1 MSKRSKRYDA
11 KHAEIKH
18 ATQKR
23 YREKIHHDAIVAY
36 GSCCCDCGTT
46 KESVLEF
53 DHVDGHGN
61 EHRAMLFGY
70 GHASPGGW
78 NFALWLKKAG
88 YPQDLRI
95 VLRCTDCHD
104 KRHPERIAKERK
116 GASAQSHKDADYEDK
131 VPF

>member
-1 MSKRSKRYDA
+1 MSERSLRYDA
-11 KHAEIKH
+11 AHPEMKRLR
-18 ATQKR
+18 QKR
-23 YREKIHHDAIVAY
+23 YREKIRHEAIVAY

-46 KESVLEF
+46 SEAKLEF

-61 EHRAMLFGY
+61 EHRSKVFGY

-78 NFALWLKKAG
+78 NFYRWLKQSG
-88 YPQDLRI
+88 YPQDLRL

-104 KRHPERIAKERK
+104 LRHPERISKERRR
-116 GASAQSHKDADYEDK
+116 APAQSHDDLPYDDK